1 VNNETQA
8 QAQPENDEIDES
20 IDDTQSNLSEETVDV
35 ESTEQDGTPTE
46 TEPKKS
52 RNQNAKARLR
62 RKLSESEQRNQQM
75 ADLLTKQNEKFT
87 TLETKLDSVIN
98 PPAARPD
105 RVDFETEENY
115 EDALY
120 DWRQPAKAEEKPTP
134 AYQEQ
139 STQKS
144 FAPDEVRE
152 HWLDQV
158 DLAEDK
164 YSDFDKKL
172 KAIPLENMTDIMTL
186 SIMESDH
193 AGDIA
198 YFLGDNLPE
207 AKRISKLKLAAQVKE
222 IDKLG
227 NKFQSNTSSAP
238 APIVPTAG
246 ADSPIADLSKMS
258 MKDYAAYMNK
268 KEYGG

>member
-1 VNNETQA
+1 MNEETQV
-8 QAQPENDEIDES
+8 ETNVIDES
-20 IDDTQSNLSEETVDV
+20 IDDVQSNASEETNDAEGLVQSDAQA
-35 ESTEQDGTPTE
+35 EE
-46 TEPKKS
+46 EPKSKS

-75 ADLLTKQNEKFT
+75 ADLLTKQAEKFT
-87 TLETKLDSVIN
+87 ALETKLDSVIN

-120 DWRQPAKAEEKPTP
+120 DWRQPAKAKDKPTP
-134 AYQEQ
+134 TQEQ
-139 STQKS
+139 LPTQKD
-144 FAPDEVRE
+144 FATGEVRE

-158 DLAEDK
+158 DLAKDK
-164 YSDFDKKL
+164 YSDFDEKVRS
-172 KAIPLENMTDIMTL
+172 IPFASVSDVMTL
-186 SIMESDH
+186 SIMESDQ
-193 AGDIA
+193 AGEIA
-198 YFLGDNLPE
+198 YFLGNNLPE
-207 AKRISKLKLAAQVKE
+207 AERISKLSLASQVKE

-246 ADSPIADLSKMS
+246 VDSPIADLSKMS

-268 KEYGG
+268 KEYGGQ

>member
-1 VNNETQA
+1 MNEETQIETDA
-8 QAQPENDEIDES
+8 IDDS
-20 IDDTQSNLSEETVDV
+20 IDDIQSDVSEETTDAGDV
-35 ESTEQDGTPTE
+35 AQSDAQAEE
-46 TEPKKS
+46 EPKSKS

-75 ADLLTKQNEKFT
+75 AGLLTKQTEQFT
-87 TLETKLDSVIN
+87 ALETKLDSVIN

-134 AYQEQ
+134 IQQEY
-139 STQKS
+139 SAQKN
-144 FAPDEVRE
+144 FATDEVRE

-158 DLAEDK
+158 DLAKDK
-164 YSDFDKKL
+164 YSDFDEKVKS
-172 KAIPLENMTDIMTL
+172 IPLANMTDVMTL
-186 SIMESDH
+186 SIMESDS
-193 AGDIA
+193 AGEIA

-207 AKRISKLKLAAQVKE
+207 AERISRLSLASQVKE

-238 APIVPTAG
+238 SPIVPTAG
-246 ADSPIADLSKMS
+246 ADSPVADLSKMS